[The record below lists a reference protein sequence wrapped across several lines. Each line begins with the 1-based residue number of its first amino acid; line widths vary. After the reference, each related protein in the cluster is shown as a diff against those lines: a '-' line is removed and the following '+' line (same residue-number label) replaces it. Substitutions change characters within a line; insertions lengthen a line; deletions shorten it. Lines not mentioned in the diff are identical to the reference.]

1 MRRSQVQDAA
11 CNSRLVS
18 IAQGWFRS
26 VVRDVVVSRVPLALQ
41 PTYFVGK
48 LVMAEV
54 EFRTMES
61 RLATNHYQ
69 GRCVAAISYA
79 RNVSAVDRS
88 VPVLKLRLTPHLKSV
103 L

>member
-1 MRRSQVQDAA
+1 MRDWGGQVRRSQVQDAA
-11 CNSRLVS
+11 RNSRLVS

-69 GRCVAAISYA
+69 GRCVAAISLATYPPLIGQFQFS
-79 RNVSAVDRS
+79 NCD
-88 VPVLKLRLTPHLKSV
+88 
-103 L
+103 